1 MKTPRTQIAGVII
14 KHLANV
20 SPQRLAKEVAAYLL
34 NENRT
39 DELDSLMRDVVAE
52 RALTGTVEVTAVSAH
67 RLSEA
72 ALKDI
77 EAEVRLVYPQ
87 AEQII
92 ISPKIDTNLLGGVRL
107 EFPNAQLDL
116 SLRAKLNELKTLIT
130 YGKDAI
136 SG

>member
-14 KHLANV
+14 QRLAEI
-20 SPQRLAKEVAAYLL
+20 SPQRLANEVAAYLL
-34 NENRT
+34 HENRT

-52 RALTGTVEVTAVSAH
+52 RASTGTVEVTAVSAH
-67 RLSEA
+67 RLSET

-77 EAEVRLVYPQ
+77 EAEVKLVYSR
-87 AEQII
+87 ADQII
-92 ISPKIDTNLLGGVRL
+92 ISSKTDANLLGGVRL
-107 EFPNAQLDL
+107 EFPAAQLDL
-116 SLRAKLNELKTLIT
+116 SLRAKLNELKTLII

>member
-1 MKTPRTQIAGVII
+1 MKAPRTQIARVITQRLSEI
-14 KHLANV
+14 SLE
-20 SPQRLAKEVAAYLL
+20 RLAKEVAAYLL
-34 NENRT
+34 NENRV

-52 RALTGTVEVTAVSAH
+52 RVLTGTVEVTAVSAH

-77 EAEVRLVYPQ
+77 ETEAKLLYPRAEH
-87 AEQII
+87 II
-92 ISPKIDTNLLGGVRL
+92 ISPKIDPSLLGGVRL